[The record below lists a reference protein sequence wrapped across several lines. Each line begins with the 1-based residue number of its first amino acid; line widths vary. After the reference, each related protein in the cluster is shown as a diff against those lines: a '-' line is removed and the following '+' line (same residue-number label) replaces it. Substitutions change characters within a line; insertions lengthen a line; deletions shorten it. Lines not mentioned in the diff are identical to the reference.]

1 MEIPIS
7 KWEDLTDDEEVIEA
21 LHEVYGEDVEKLDL
35 QVGLQAEKKI
45 KGFAISET
53 AFFIFLLIASRRLE
67 AYRFFTT
74 NFNSKT
80 YTEKGLEW
88 VNKTET
94 LKDVIDRH
102 FPEMTRKWMT
112 CSSAFSV
119 WDSMP
124 TPANYIPLY
133 LRPFHLIFIYL
144 VLPISMVICCPPFY
158 YKQKRLVLAQ
168 INVLY
173 ETELCIIISQ

>member
-1 MEIPIS
+1 MIPIS
-7 KWEDLTDDEEVIEA
+7 KWEELTNEEEA
-21 LHEVYGEDVEKLDL
+21 IKTLREVYGDDVEKLDL
-35 QVGLQAEKKI
+35 LVGLQAERKI

-67 AYRFFTT
+67 ADRFFTT

-102 FPEMTRKWMT
+102 FPNMTRKWMKCT
-112 CSSAFSV
+112 SAFSI
-119 WDSMP
+119 WNS
-124 TPANYIPLY
+124 TPI
-133 LRPFHLIFIYL
+133 
-144 VLPISMVICCPPFY
+144 
-158 YKQKRLVLAQ
+158 
-168 INVLY
+168 
-173 ETELCIIISQ
+173 